1 MRHWLALTML
11 LIGAASVAAAFSAS
25 SGGRDLAL
33 YNHSRSL
40 PVGIYVRVAK
50 ADSAAER
57 LAARGA
63 IVTVRARDVAPELA
77 ASRGFTGSRDR
88 FLKRVA
94 AIEGDEVCSDEAG
107 LRINDVAV
115 FPQQREARTGAQLAT
130 WTGCR
135 RLIAG
140 EALLLGDTPD
150 SFDGRYWGPIDA
162 RLIEGAWRRL

>member
-1 MRHWLALTML
+1 ML
-11 LIGAASVAAAFSAS
+11 LIGAVSVVAAFSAS
-25 SGGRDLAL
+25 RDGRDLAL
-33 YNHSRSL
+33 YNHSPSL
-40 PVGIYVRVAK
+40 PIGIYVRVAEV
-50 ADSAAER
+50 AGTAER
-57 LAARGA
+57 PARRGA
-63 IVTVRARDVAPELA
+63 IVTVRARDMAPELA

-94 AIEGDEVCSDEAG
+94 AIEGDKVCSDSAG
-107 LRINDVAV
+107 LRINDGAV

-135 RLIAG
+135 RLMAG